1 MNKPLLGL
9 CAGVAML
16 LFFLVLALF
25 ALVRKEI
32 AVGLLYAG
40 IGCIAFM
47 AAVLYL
53 IAATCHRRERR
64 EKIIPCRNC
73 GSGFIQLTPNIE
85 VCPDCVSGSPK

>member
-9 CAGVAML
+9 CTGVAML
-16 LFFLVLALF
+16 LLFLVLGLF
-25 ALVRKEI
+25 ALARKEI

-40 IGCIAFM
+40 IGCSAFM

-64 EKIIPCRNC
+64 ESIIQCRKC

-85 VCPDCVSGSPK
+85 VCPDCGSGSTK